1 MTKFLF
7 FLLVL
12 FTVVS
17 CSKKST
23 PDTAMSPEQSAW
35 HTACS
40 KCHNLRK
47 SDPKKLTAEKW
58 PAMVD
63 KMQNKKGGHQF
74 TDEQKALILV
84 YLKANAKQ

>member
-1 MTKFLF
+1 MKFIIPSLF
-7 FLLVL
+7 FLFVL
-12 FTVVS
+12 IS
-17 CSKKST
+17 CSKK
-23 PDTAMSPEQSAW
+23 TAGTASMSPEESAW

-40 KCHNLRK
+40 KCHSLRK

>member
-1 MTKFLF
+1 MKMIVTSLF
-7 FLLVL
+7 ILIACLA
-12 FTVVS
+12 

-23 PDTAMSPEQSAW
+23 PAAAMSPEQATW
-35 HTACS
+35 HSVCG

-47 SDPKKLTAEKW
+47 SDPKKLTAAKW

-74 TDEQKALILV
+74 TDEQKAQILI
-84 YLKANAKQ
+84 YLTANAKQ